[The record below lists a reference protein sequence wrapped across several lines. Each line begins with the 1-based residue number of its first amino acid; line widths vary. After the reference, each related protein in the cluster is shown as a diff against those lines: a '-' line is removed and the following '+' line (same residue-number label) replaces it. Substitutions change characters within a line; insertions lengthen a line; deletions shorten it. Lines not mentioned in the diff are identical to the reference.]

1 MKYYPKQ
8 GDIVFMN
15 FSPQAGH
22 EQGGRR
28 PALIVSNDGYNHFT
42 GLAIVCPIT
51 NTDNKFPMH
60 VPLEEK
66 TSTSG
71 VILCEHV
78 KSLDLSAR
86 NAEFIEKLPDD
97 LLADVMERIL
107 LSFDF

>member
-28 PALIVSNDGYNHFT
+28 PALVVSNDSYNRFT
-42 GLAIVCPIT
+42 SLGIVCPIT
-51 NTDNKFPMH
+51 NTDNNFPMH
-60 VPLEEK
+60 VPLEGK
-66 TSTSG
+66 TLTSG
-71 VILCEHV
+71 VILCEHI

-97 LLADVMERIL
+97 LLVEVMERIF
-107 LSFDF
+107 LSLDS